1 MADED
6 RDGGNALLSALAHPQ
21 ILNPLA
27 AYSDAAQVANRTWVN
42 REWQAKQ
49 AAGEAQQGGI
59 DPATGEYSPNRAM
72 QLLSQ
77 RGPTAALAAGP
88 TLESSQRL
96 SDQQLAQAGRKLNWV
111 NAASGAALQS
121 GDFSDAAMERL
132 FAKGI
137 ASGMMTPPEVARQRA
152 TMPPDAAGRA
162 QWLQEHQMTAAST
175 QQQLDQTYG
184 ARQQV
189 NTGGEVQFPLVPPAS
204 AGGPGP
210 VVPMTQTP
218 GEKMTGQPTVDPNTG
233 AKGTVPNVSR
243 FNPDGSLKPPGWGN
257 NGKYPTPGSAPAG
270 PTAPPGFTPT
280 EQAPGQAEAQRA
292 AAEASSKTAAGI
304 YSAADAATQQKSQLL
319 SMEADL
325 AKISTGPGSERLAAA
340 NALIH
345 KLTGYGI
352 TMSAEELASS
362 EGFAKLSKQIALA
375 QAGTLGV
382 GTDEKLTTA
391 MGANPNRDLSKLGNQ
406 QILAMLQGNADA
418 IKARGVAYNDWKK
431 THSGADSNDF
441 LTEFNKTFDPRV
453 YQWGYQIKD
462 KTPAQRQAM
471 FDEMP
476 DKAGFERNYNAAV
489 KRGLINPNGY

>member
-1 MADED
+1 
-6 RDGGNALLSALAHPQ
+6 
-21 ILNPLA
+21 
-27 AYSDAAQVANRTWVN
+27 
-42 REWQAKQ
+42 
-49 AAGEAQQGGI
+49 
-59 DPATGEYSPNRAM
+59 
-72 QLLSQ
+72 
-77 RGPTAALAAGP
+77 
-88 TLESSQRL
+88 
-96 SDQQLAQAGRKLNWV
+96 
-111 NAASGAALQS
+111 
-121 GDFSDAAMERL
+121 
-132 FAKGI
+132 
-137 ASGMMTPPEVARQRA
+137 
-152 TMPPDAAGRA
+152 
-162 QWLQEHQMTAAST
+162 
-175 QQQLDQTYG
+175 
-184 ARQQV
+184 
-189 NTGGEVQFPLVPPAS
+189 
-204 AGGPGP
+204 
-210 VVPMTQTP
+210 
-218 GEKMTGQPTVDPNTG
+218 
-233 AKGTVPNVSR
+233 
-243 FNPDGSLKPPGWGN
+243 
-257 NGKYPTPGSAPAG
+257 
-270 PTAPPGFTPT
+270 
-280 EQAPGQAEAQRA
+280 
-292 AAEASSKTAAGI
+292 
-304 YSAADAATQQKSQLL
+304 
-319 SMEADL
+319 MEADL